1 LEVCFTQKANR
12 IRINED
18 IRVREVRV
26 IGDDGEQLGVL
37 QTSDALNRAREAGL
51 DLVEVAATSQPPVCK
66 IMDFGKHKY
75 ELAKRARDAKKK
87 QHHFGVKEVKYRPK
101 IEKHDYDFKTKR
113 ALRFLERGDKVKIT
127 IQFRGRE
134 MAHPEF
140 GRKICDKVATDV
152 SEVGSIEQ
160 MPKREGRTMVMFL
173 QPLKKTVV
181 TKPKPAEA
189 SPPKEVKPVEKPVA
203 KPATEA

>member
-12 IRINED
+12 IRVNED

-26 IGDDGEQLGVL
+26 ISDEGEQLGVL
-37 QTSDALNRAREAGL
+37 PTHEALQKAKEAGL

-113 ALRFLERGDKVKIT
+113 ALRFLDRGDKVKIT

-140 GRKICDKVATDV
+140 GRKICEKVAKDV
-152 SEVGSIEQ
+152 AEVGTVEQ

-173 QPLKKTVV
+173 QPVKKTAVK
-181 TKPKPAEA
+181 KPKEAEEAPAKKAEA
-189 SPPKEVKPVEKPVA
+189 EA
-203 KPATEA
+203 KPETEAKN

>member
-1 LEVCFTQKANR
+1 MEVCFTQKANR
-12 IRINED
+12 IRVNED

-26 IGDDGEQLGVL
+26 ISDDGEQLGVL
-37 QTSDALNRAREAGL
+37 PTHEALQRAREVGL

-140 GRKICDKVATDV
+140 GRKICDKVAEDV
-152 SEVGSIEQ
+152 AEVGSVEQ

-173 QPLKKTVV
+173 QPVKKVAV
-181 TKPKPAEA
+181 KKPKAEEEAPANETASEA
-189 SPPKEVKPVEKPVA
+189 EPETEVKD
-203 KPATEA
+203 